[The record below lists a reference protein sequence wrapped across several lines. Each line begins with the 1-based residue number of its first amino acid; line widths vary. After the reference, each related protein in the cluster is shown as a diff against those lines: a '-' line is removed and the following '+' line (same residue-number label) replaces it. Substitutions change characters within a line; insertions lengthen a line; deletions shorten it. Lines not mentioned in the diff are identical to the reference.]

1 MPFSFSSESGAGGG
15 EADAAARSEAED
27 AARLAQL
34 ERQRQEEQRRQ
45 IQDCKLNFRYFRLC
59 SKKHLSPSPTPNIR
73 NCLALQSQKLWMK
86 ITHRELKS
94 A

>member
-1 MPFSFSSESGAGGG
+1 MPFSFSSESGASGG

-59 SKKHLSPSPTPNIR
+59 SKKTSFTFADAKHQELFSTP
-73 NCLALQSQKLWMK
+73 
-86 ITHRELKS
+86 KS
-94 A
+94 KVVDEDHSS